1 MKRTLSEHDLL
12 RVQDAAAIIEANL
25 KQHLKIPEL
34 GEKVYLN
41 SFKLKMGFKQVY
53 GVGPYTYLQQMRL
66 EFAKQMLREGAT
78 LRHIAL
84 SIGFMGAQAESNFI
98 KAFKKYEKIPPGLWR
113 QLHVKQKEVT
123 MYPAYSATAE
133 GN

>member
-1 MKRTLSEHDLL
+1 MKRTLSDNDLL

-25 KQHLKIPEL
+25 QQHLKIPEL

-41 SFKLKMGFKQVY
+41 SFKLKTGFKQVY
-53 GVGPYTYLQQMRL
+53 GVGPYTYLQHMRM

-78 LRHIAL
+78 LRHIAV
-84 SIGFMGAQAESNFI
+84 SIGFRGAQAESNFI

-113 QLHVKQKEVT
+113 QVHVQQKAVSL
-123 MYPAYSATAE
+123 YPVYKVDIS
-133 GN
+133 NN